1 MKNRIIAGA
10 LLLLLMAVSVFSVTA
25 QATNVTQVQIQSI
38 KDELIDIKKQK
49 KETETQLAAIRND
62 LSKAKELMGLIESQ
76 VLFTETEI
84 NTSQMLL
91 NEYDRQIEEKGREI
105 QDLEAREEEQ
115 LQEFYRQVRWMEE
128 TGSVSYLSILF
139 QASSF
144 SELLDYSMLI
154 TDIMD

>member
-1 MKNRIIAGA
+1 M
-10 LLLLLMAVSVFSVTA
+10 MAVSVFSVTA

>member
-1 MKNRIIAGA
+1 
-10 LLLLLMAVSVFSVTA
+10 MAVSVFSVTA